1 LATNTLTST
10 SRTKTGKICTAYS
23 IFLYHCA
30 TMKLSN
36 SISHNLSLQLSTSIA
51 LDRGVEQIHEMVK
64 VNENK
69 LTSPSFIREAKSFLL
84 AANKKAFFNGK
95 LPLQH
100 FLKDEPEVLEQTLR
114 YASARHQ
121 GEYRDSGTP
130 YLAHVLSTGFILA
143 RLGLPKEV
151 VLAGILHDAIEDSPD
166 KTKTLNELYA
176 LKPDIA
182 VYVYS
187 VSGPDIKD
195 SIEKDRILY
204 EKISSM
210 SGQAGNIFP
219 QAIKCADG
227 IANLYDLEKMV
238 AKDGRNATQR
248 QALFL
253 EKVSSKALTFAM
265 EIDKSGLLPLRKR
278 NEIFSLHE
286 YIKGLRDEKSVE
298 LKA

>member
-1 LATNTLTST
+1 M
-10 SRTKTGKICTAYS
+10 I
-23 IFLYHCA
+23 
-30 TMKLSN
+30 KLSN
-36 SISHNLSLQLSTSIA
+36 TISQNLSVQLSTSIA
-51 LDRGVEQIHEMVK
+51 LDKGVEHIHEMVK
-64 VNENK
+64 ENEDK
-69 LTSPSFIREAKSFLL
+69 LTSLSFIRAAKSFLL
-84 AANKKAFFNGK
+84 AANKKMFFSGK
-95 LPLQH
+95 LPPHH
-100 FLKDEPEVLEQTLR
+100 FLRDEPEVLEQTLK
-114 YASARHQ
+114 YASARHL

-130 YLAHVLSTGFILA
+130 YLAHVLSSGFILA

-151 VLAGILHDAIEDSPD
+151 ILAGILHDAIEDSSD

-182 VYVYS
+182 LFVYS

-204 EKISSM
+204 EKISSI
-210 SGQAGNIFP
+210 SEQAGNIFP

-227 IANLYDLEKMV
+227 IANLFDLDKMV
-238 AKDGRNATQR
+238 AKDGRNAIQR

-253 EKVSSKALTFAM
+253 EKVSSKALSFAA

-286 YIKGLRDEKSVE
+286 YIKSLTDEKRVE
-298 LKA
+298 LMA